1 MTTNIMGQLALLRA
15 MRETME
21 GMVATKTTSF
31 HRWEEEN
38 SELLKSLRSTAIMV
52 GYLEA
57 EIRAAGIQAYRE
69 TGNKRPFPGV
79 EVGVFEV
86 LSYEDAD
93 ALLWAQTHQVALSLD
108 RRVFEALARGPV
120 GTQMKFLV
128 KSEEPHAQIAKDI
141 GVVLSKDT

>member
-79 EVGVFEV
+79 EM
-86 LSYEDAD
+86 
-93 ALLWAQTHQVALSLD
+93 
-108 RRVFEALARGPV
+108 RVYEALARGPV

>member
-79 EVGVFEV
+79 EIRVYEAV
-86 LSYEDAD
+86 SYEDAE